1 MTKVSIKSL
10 IFGLVFILLI
20 AAVAVLGVKLNDSV
34 TTKTVGSFAFK
45 VGGLDEDGVEIK
57 SDNTIVTRDY
67 ISAEGLRI
75 EMKSEKVRYKIAFY
89 DRKKKLVGEVSD
101 FYVTDYEATDLA
113 ADIVYAK
120 VVVEAL
126 SDAEINFLEVRKYA
140 SMLEITVNR

>member
-67 ISAEGLRI
+67 ISAGRVMRTAADRSMTRKVHWNVLSSKRRRYTLNPFPLRI
-75 EMKSEKVRYKIAFY
+75 DLKVLTARTITRRIVFIAY
-89 DRKKKLVGEVSD
+89 GLPCRTS
-101 FYVTDYEATDLA
+101 T
-113 ADIVYAK
+113 
-120 VVVEAL
+120 
-126 SDAEINFLEVRKYA
+126 
-140 SMLEITVNR
+140 

>member
-34 TTKTVGSFAFK
+34 TTKTVSSFAFK

-67 ISAEGLRI
+67 ISAEGLKI

>member
-1 MTKVSIKSL
+1 M
-10 IFGLVFILLI
+10 VFILLI

-34 TTKTVGSFAFK
+34 TTKTISSFAFK

-67 ISAEGLRI
+67 ISAEGLKI

>member
-34 TTKTVGSFAFK
+34 TTKTISSFAFK

-120 VVVEAL
+120 VVIEAL

>member
-67 ISAEGLRI
+67 ISAEGLKI

>member
-1 MTKVSIKSL
+1 MTKVSIKSI

-67 ISAEGLRI
+67 ISAEGLKI